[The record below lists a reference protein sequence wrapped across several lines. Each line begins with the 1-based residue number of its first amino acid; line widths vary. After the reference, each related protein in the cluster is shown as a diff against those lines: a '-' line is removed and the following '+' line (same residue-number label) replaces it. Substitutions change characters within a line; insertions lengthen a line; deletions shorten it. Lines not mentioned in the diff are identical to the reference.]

1 MDIFNLEKEREYLKK
16 NYNAELLDK
25 VFFFREVYLKLASRH
40 PSLEVNYIYAS
51 KGDTT
56 NVNTK
61 VHNKANSL
69 KETICQ
75 YFTGAK
81 ADVQFIGARELI
93 DASRLEKNYTLQLQF
108 TENYISRG
116 KDNYVILAKLKDYY
130 DFVTDDAGEL
140 RRYLFTFNVR
150 DYQGNVEVNK
160 DIEETLESDNKLDF
174 WWLNNGITILS
185 SKATA
190 TGKIINL
197 DDVQIVN
204 GLQTT
209 NTIYNFLKNKT
220 EDDKDKDRAILI
232 RVIETNDT
240 ESINRIIKAT
250 NFQTPIPPAS
260 LKATDPIQ
268 SDIENYFLSKGWF
281 YDRRKNYYK
290 NMGKPLDRIISIP
303 YLAQAVMAIVLR
315 EPHISRSRPSS
326 IIKKDSDY
334 KRVFKEKSNLEM
346 YMFCV
351 EVIKQVELF
360 LRGAVSEKSK
370 QENDTLWRHTSPIR
384 ILSFHLAML
393 LVVKLL
399 YKTDYNPTEVETLLQ
414 VELKHTIISQTLSE
428 IIQLT
433 DGYANVH
440 PSLSINTIV
449 KQKEFVIYLLE
460 NVNLSTNS

>member
-1 MDIFNLEKEREYLKK
+1 MDIFDLEKDRKYLQKT
-16 NYNAELLDK
+16 YNAELIEK
-25 VFFFREVYLKLASRH
+25 VFSFREVYLKLASRH
-40 PSLEVNYIYAS
+40 PNLEFNYMYAS

-56 NVNTK
+56 NINPK
-61 VHNKANSL
+61 FYNKANNL
-69 KETICQ
+69 KATICQ

-130 DFVTDDAGEL
+130 DFVKDDNGEL

-150 DYQGNVEVNK
+150 DYHGNVEVNK
-160 DIEETLESDNKLDF
+160 DIQETLESDDSLDF

-185 SKATA
+185 SKATV

-209 NTIYNFLKNKT
+209 NTIYNYLKNKS
-220 EDDKDKDRAILI
+220 EEDKDKNRAILI
-232 RVIETNDT
+232 RIVETNDT

-346 YMFCV
+346 YIFCV
-351 EVIKQVELF
+351 EVMKQVELF
-360 LRGAVSEKSK
+360 IRGTFSEKSK
-370 QENDTLWRHTSPIR
+370 LENNTLWRHTSPIR
-384 ILSFHLAML
+384 ILSLWQCFL
-393 LVVKLL
+393 LLSCFVKL
-399 YKTDYNPTEVETLLQ
+399 TTSLQ
-414 VELKHTIISQTLSE
+414 K
-428 IIQLT
+428 
-433 DGYANVH
+433 
-440 PSLSINTIV
+440 
-449 KQKEFVIYLLE
+449 
-460 NVNLSTNS
+460 